1 MTQRNIYITENDK
14 KKLRGLFTKTLGMSS
29 NDLNNMKGLLD
40 EIERAEVIRD
50 DNIDENVITM
60 NSTVVVKDLDTDKV
74 YEYTIVYP
82 EYADSAKNKI
92 SVLAPV
98 GTALLGYKAGDI
110 VEWKVPAGKR
120 RLLVEEII
128 FQPEAAIKHDLV
140 SKQVKWFKKNWL

>member
-1 MTQRNIYITENDK
+1 MTQRNIYITEKDK
-14 KKLRGLFTKTLGMSS
+14 KKLRSLFTKTLGMSS

-40 EIERAEVIRD
+40 EIERAEVISD

-60 NSTVVVKDLDTDKV
+60 NSTVIVKDLDTNQE

-82 EYADSAKNKI
+82 EFAESSKNKI

-98 GTALLGYKAGDI
+98 GTALLGYKVGDI

-120 RLLVEEII
+120 RFLVQELI
-128 FQPEAAIKHDLV
+128 FQPETAFKFAAK
-140 SKQVKWFKKNWL
+140 SK

>member
-140 SKQVKWFKKNWL
+140 SKQVK

>member
-82 EYADSAKNKI
+82 EYADSTKNKI

-140 SKQVKWFKKNWL
+140 SKQAK